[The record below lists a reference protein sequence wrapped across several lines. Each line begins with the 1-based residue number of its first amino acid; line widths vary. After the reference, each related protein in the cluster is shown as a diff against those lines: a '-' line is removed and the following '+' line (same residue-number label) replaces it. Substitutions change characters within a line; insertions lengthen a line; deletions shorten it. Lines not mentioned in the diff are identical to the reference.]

1 MFGVDGL
8 RQHREHAEAHLLLT
22 VLLVPH
28 LKNRNRRKRPH
39 EDGGSSSREG
49 SAKPDSLPDVT
60 SLRSSETSLAWAV
73 SKVSG
78 SRWNRLD
85 QVPFFRAALY
95 FSWNTHG
102 SRAGYPGRMCVC
114 VAVRRCVCSGLPHS
128 AAQKPLWRAASPES
142 RAEWNTASQTLL
154 SFPVCTL
161 SGSISLKSQNIQRET

>member
-39 EDGGSSSREG
+39 EDGGGSSREG

-85 QVPFFRAALY
+85 EVPFFRAALY
-95 FSWNTHG
+95 CSWNTHG

-114 VAVRRCVCSGLPHS
+114 V
-128 AAQKPLWRAASPES
+128 SPCGGYL
-142 RAEWNTASQTLL
+142 TLQL
-154 SFPVCTL
+154 R
-161 SGSISLKSQNIQRET
+161 SLFGVQRLQSLGQNGIQRARPFFRSLFVLYLKAFH